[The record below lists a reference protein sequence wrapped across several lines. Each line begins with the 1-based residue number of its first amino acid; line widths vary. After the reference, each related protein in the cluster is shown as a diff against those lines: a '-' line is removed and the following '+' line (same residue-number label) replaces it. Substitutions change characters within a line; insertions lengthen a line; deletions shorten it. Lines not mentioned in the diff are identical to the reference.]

1 VQAPTLTQSG
11 WLHLWQLVRQKMSL
25 NLMRRLQLGLMGLQL
40 DFPNRDLPFQFA
52 IPTFKPPRRLA
63 RNKQGT
69 SGDQREKRTI
79 PDIEPIKPE

>member
-1 VQAPTLTQSG
+1 MAASVAARAAKNEPESHAPPSARP
-11 WLHLWQLVRQKMSL
+11 H
-25 NLMRRLQLGLMGLQL
+25 GLQL